1 MKAWNGLIGLA
12 ACAVIAAGCGGGGDG
27 GERAS
32 ATEKPS
38 LAERQ
43 AYLERNPY
51 DLRCAD
57 IRDKL
62 NSAEMSRFVQYAL
75 ADDAKIRGLTRLQ
88 AGQSIFF
95 GITELCKSENASY
108 RPAEEAIK
116 GVRRGD
122 WRADLGTP

>member
-1 MKAWNGLIGLA
+1 MKAWNGLIGMA
-12 ACAVIAAGCGGGGDG
+12 ACAVIAAGCGGGGDA

-32 ATEKPS
+32 ATKKPS

-51 DLRCAD
+51 ELRCAD
-57 IRDKL
+57 IRDKV
-62 NSAEMSRFVQYAL
+62 NSAEMSRIVQYAL

-108 RPAEEAIK
+108 RPAVEAIK